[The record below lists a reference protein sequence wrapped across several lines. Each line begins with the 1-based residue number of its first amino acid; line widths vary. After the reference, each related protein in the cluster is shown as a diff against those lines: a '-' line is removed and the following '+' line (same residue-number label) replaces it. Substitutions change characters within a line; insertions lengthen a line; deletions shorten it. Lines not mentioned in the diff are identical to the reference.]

1 MTDENKYVLRHELE
15 STKGAINKRINEVDN
30 KHTGLNND
38 LNILVT
44 RLTESNNLLISTQ
57 DKTNSTL
64 EKINNNLTGFN
75 DRIRDVEYITEDT
88 TKRLDVIEKTTMER
102 QKGNIQIWV
111 AIISAIAAVIV
122 GALGFAQIFF

>member
-1 MTDENKYVLRHELE
+1 MTDENRYVLRHELE
-15 STKGAINKRINEVDN
+15 STKGALNKRINEVDN